1 MSLLLRLERKQKN
14 SLKPFRNRIFFFLS
28 SSFGIE
34 TINMFIHSRSSLENH
49 TWFQTKISKIYTHFQ
64 TKKVQKPY
72 PPPPPLPG
80 CQAWGLGGIPGN
92 FWQGCA
98 AHFSKSWR
106 IFRPDVDRNYFR
118 IELKKKGFLKCISN
132 SHLTLSFWLI
142 WNWYNKINT
151 FTHYR
156 SFLEN
161 HTQFQTEMTKSIPV
175 FTIKWCKNHTLWG
188 STYL

>member
-34 TINMFIHSRSSLENH
+34 TINMFIHSWSSLENH

-72 PPPPPLPG
+72 PPPPQVSSLG
-80 CQAWGLGGIPGN
+80 VGGIPGN

-98 AHFSKSWR
+98 AHFSKSWC
-106 IFRPDVDRNYFR
+106 ISRPDVDRNYFR
-118 IELKKKGFLKCISN
+118 LELKKKGFLKSNSN

-161 HTQFQTEMTKSIPV
+161 HTQFQTEMSKIYTC
-175 FTIKWCKNHTLWG
+175 FHT
-188 STYL
+188 